1 MTSMQFSFTLVEA
14 LIVHRLLREALDRH
28 AELGPETRVLL
39 TDLQDRFGEDMQTA
53 GWPRSQEI
61 GRDLV

>member
-1 MTSMQFSFTLVEA
+1 MTNMQFSFILVEA

-28 AELGPETRVLL
+28 TELGPEIRVLL